1 MSPQKSSKR
10 TSKVAPSRRL
20 PRAPRAVRKRE
31 NAGGRFEKNFFPAL
45 PARRRSPVSEPG
57 TVLRSIGPGSD
68 AQIQF
73 VACAHAIRRAA
84 PLQGVA
90 PRPRHNRVRRA
101 ASAARSGPDHSKS
114 VPHSRSLHGTPREA
128 QPAFSH
134 QPAKRKA
141 HRLQEGR
148 IAESQQSDLLRRCES
163 AVMLVPAM
171 ASATRH
177 ASDLLTAL

>member
-1 MSPQKSSKR
+1 MIIIY

-134 QPAKRKA
+134 QPAKR
-141 HRLQEGR
+141 LQEGR
-148 IAESQQSDLLRRCES
+148 IAESQRSDLLRRCES

-177 ASDLLTAL
+177 ASDLTAL